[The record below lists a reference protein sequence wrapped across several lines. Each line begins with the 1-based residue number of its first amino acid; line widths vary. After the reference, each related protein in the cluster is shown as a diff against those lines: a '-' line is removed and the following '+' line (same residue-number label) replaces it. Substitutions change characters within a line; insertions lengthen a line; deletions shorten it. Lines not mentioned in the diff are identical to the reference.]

1 MDYSFAPLYVRIG
14 FLILIGVLL
23 AVVLFFWSKKQKRV
37 TRICLCVAVVALG
50 FVMSISSMGALIKP
64 QIKTITCTFVGYS
77 RDSDQLNP
85 FSVDGEFLC
94 DGESIWIELDT
105 LTKGK
110 ILGDI
115 DELESGKTYVV
126 TYEVKENLIL
136 GVDKP

>member
-1 MDYSFAPLYVRIG
+1 MDYFFAPLYVRIG

-37 TRICLCVAVVALG
+37 TRICLCVAAVALG
-50 FVMSISSMGALIKP
+50 FVMSISSFFALIKP
-64 QIKTITCTFVGYS
+64 QIKTITCTFLGYS
-77 RDSDQLNP
+77 KSADTLNP
-85 FSVDGEFLC
+85 FSIDGEFQC

-105 LTKGK
+105 LTQRKV
-110 ILGDI
+110 LGDI

-136 GVDKP
+136 GVEEH